1 MKLREFD
8 AYKRL
13 PLPVVAAEGCE
24 LVLDDGRRVLDLY
37 GGHCVNTLGAGDA
50 KLGRVLEQQWRKLSF
65 TTNLLDHAPRREFL
79 EAFERNLPAYNDH
92 GDDGWQVFCSN
103 SGAEANENALKLALA
118 STKRRRVVCFKGA
131 FHGRTAAAAAVS
143 DTKLAAFPAFPF
155 EVVRIPWCD
164 VAAAE
169 RAIDA
174 TVGAVI
180 LEPYQSLAGVTE
192 PTKEFLD
199 CLRNACDRSGAFLVY
214 DEVQTGNGRL
224 GAAWAAQH
232 FGVVPDVFTTAKGAA
247 SGLPIGLTVARSH
260 FAASVPGSMFGS
272 TFGGGPLVL
281 AAATEVAR
289 RIASPNFLENVRA
302 TSSAL
307 RTAAL
312 RGPIE
317 KIRGAG
323 LLLGLVVKRDV
334 KAVAVRDALLEQ
346 GVLVGTSDD
355 AQVLRLSPAL
365 VLNPRDA
372 QRLAGALDTL
382 EVKA

>member
-13 PLPVVAAEGCE
+13 PLPVVSADGCE
-24 LVLDDGRRVLDLY
+24 LVLEDGRRVLDLY

-50 KLGRVLEQQWRKLSF
+50 KLGRILSEQWRTLSF

-79 EAFERNLPAYNDH
+79 AAFERNLPAYREH

-118 STKRRRVVCFKGA
+118 STKRRKVVCFKGA

-143 DTKLAAFPAFPF
+143 DTKLPAFPASPF

-199 CLRNACDRSGAFLVY
+199 RLRSACDRTGAFLIY

-224 GAAWAAQH
+224 GAAWAVQH

-260 FAASVPGSMFGS
+260 FAASVPGNMFGS

-281 AAATEVAR
+281 AAATEVSR
-289 RIASPNFLENVRA
+289 RIASPGFLQNVRD
-302 TSSAL
+302 TSNAL
-307 RTAAL
+307 RVAAL

-317 KIRGAG
+317 KVRGAG
-323 LLLGLVVKRDV
+323 LLLGLVVKSDV
-334 KAVAVRDALLEQ
+334 RAASVRDALLEQ

-355 AQVLRLSPAL
+355 PQVLRLSPAL
-365 VLNPRDA
+365 VLTPRDA
-372 QRLAGALDTL
+372 QRLADALETL

>member
-1 MKLREFD
+1 M
-8 AYKRL
+8 
-13 PLPVVAAEGCE
+13 
-24 LVLDDGRRVLDLY
+24 
-37 GGHCVNTLGAGDA
+37 
-50 KLGRVLEQQWRKLSF
+50 
-65 TTNLLDHAPRREFL
+65 
-79 EAFERNLPAYNDH
+79 
-92 GDDGWQVFCSN
+92 
-103 SGAEANENALKLALA
+103 
-118 STKRRRVVCFKGA
+118 
-131 FHGRTAAAAAVS
+131 
-143 DTKLAAFPAFPF
+143 AAFPAFPF

-192 PTKEFLD
+192 PTQEFLD
-199 CLRNACDRSGAFLVY
+199 CLRSACDRTGALLVY

-224 GAAWAAQH
+224 GTAWAAQH
-232 FGVVPDVFTTAKGAA
+232 LGVVPDVFTTAKGAA
-247 SGLPIGLTVARSH
+247 SGLPIGLTVARSRT
-260 FAASVPGSMFGS
+260 AASVAGSMFGS

-289 RIASPNFLENVRA
+289 RIATPGFLENVRA
-302 TSSAL
+302 ASNAL
-307 RTAAL
+307 RDAAL

-323 LLLGLVVKRDV
+323 LLLGLVVKSDV
-334 KAVAVRDALLEQ
+334 KAASVRDALLEQ

-365 VLNPRDA
+365 VLNPREA
-372 QRLAGALDTL
+372 QRLAGALETL